1 MGAAIGDI
9 LGSAVGVAISPVPV
23 IAVILILF
31 SAKPTANGLS
41 FLLGWIIGLTI
52 AGGIVLALGLTAS
65 DGTASDLSGW
75 IKIAIGLL
83 FLFLGWK
90 DWSSR
95 PRGDEQATM
104 PEWMSTINEFNS
116 GKSFAAGFVLSALN
130 PKNLGLTVAAMASV
144 SAAGLS
150 TGEEIGTLLIFVLIA
165 SLTVAAPVVMTIIM
179 GSKATKTL
187 TEMQHWLVANNK
199 VVMTVLFVVIGA
211 KVLGA
216 GIAIVA

>member
-1 MGAAIGDI
+1 MGAAIGEI
-9 LGSAVGVAISPVPV
+9 LSFAVGVAISPIPV

-31 SAKPTANGLS
+31 SAKPTANSLS
-41 FLLGWIIGLTI
+41 FLLGWIIGLTV
-52 AGGIVLALGLTAS
+52 AGAIVLALGLTAS
-65 DGTASDLSGW
+65 DGSASDLSGW

-90 DWSSR
+90 DWTSR
-95 PRGDEQATM
+95 PRGDEKATM
-104 PEWMSTINEFNS
+104 PGWMEAIDEFNS
-116 GKSFAAGFVLSALN
+116 GKSFVAGFVLSALN
-130 PKNLGLTVAAMASV
+130 PKNLGLTIAAMATV

-150 TGEEIGTLLIFVLIA
+150 TGEEIGTLAVFVLIA
-165 SLTVAAPVVMTIIM
+165 SLTVAAPVALNLIM

-187 TEMQHWLVANNK
+187 TEMQDWLVANNK
-199 VVMTVLFVVIGA
+199 VVMAVLFVVIGA

>member
-216 GIAIVA
+216 GIAIIA